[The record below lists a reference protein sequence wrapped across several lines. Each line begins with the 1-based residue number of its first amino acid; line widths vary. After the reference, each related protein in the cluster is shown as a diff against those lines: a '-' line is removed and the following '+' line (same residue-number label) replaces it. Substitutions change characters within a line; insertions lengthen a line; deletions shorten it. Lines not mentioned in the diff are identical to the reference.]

1 MPTLSNSLTDDQ
13 WNELSMAGLM
23 KVITDYVN
31 SGTVHYVL
39 EGLGINCKFW
49 PG

>member
-1 MPTLSNSLTDDQ
+1 M
-13 WNELSMAGLM
+13 EGLM

-39 EGLGINCKFW
+39 EGLGLIANS
-49 PG
+49 GLVNTAHY